1 MGTDWDNKIPLCVG
15 HIQRPFLRQGCCMP
29 GAPAPEAAVAW
40 EMGAPPTVGAIYL
53 GRNRGI
59 FCIFDK
65 AALYR
70 RLTLY

>member
-1 MGTDWDNKIPLCVG
+1 MGTDCDNQIPLCGTV
-15 HIQRPFLRQGCCMP
+15 QRPFLGQGCCMP
-29 GAPAPEAAVAW
+29 GARSPEAAVLG
-40 EMGAPPTVGAIYL
+40 EMGAPPTLGAIYL

-65 AALYR
+65 AALYK